1 LVQTGLNPALR
12 LEGIVI
18 TMFDSRN
25 RLSHQVV
32 EEIRAHFPD
41 KLFRTIIRRNVRLS
55 ESPSYGKP
63 ICLYDPMSTG
73 AQDYRDLAKELISR
87 GEHDVNAE
95 KGIGAGS

>member
-1 LVQTGLNPALR
+1 VQKGLNPALH

-25 RLSHQVV
+25 RISHQVL

-41 KLFRTIIRRNVRLS
+41 KLYRTIIRRNVRLS

-63 ICLYDPMSTG
+63 VCLYDASSAG
-73 AQDYRDLAKELISR
+73 AQDYRDLAKELINR
-87 GEHDVNAE
+87 GENNFNAE
-95 KGIGAGS
+95 KGIG